1 VTRDL
6 CGEIA
11 VACAVQKSMPAV
23 QAKESTAKEIK
34 KRRIAAPRKTVHGGG
49 APLSKAYVTNCH
61 SIYLRSLFA
70 AYVEGVAEQ

>member
-1 VTRDL
+1 M
-6 CGEIA
+6 CGAEA
-11 VACAVQKSMPAV
+11 KSMPAV

-34 KRRIAAPRKTVHGGG
+34 KRRIAAPRKTVQWRR
-49 APLSKAYVTNCH
+49 AALESLCDKFSH